1 MSKPAGGLVYLVASG
16 QDGLL
21 PAIATRAYDALGKRR
36 ARVAVT
42 YAPVDGDAG
51 GLKFMSERMPPLFP
65 DAVLETIASDPG
77 VVERAD
83 LIFVSGGDPTLGA
96 DVLERTGASSWIRAA
111 HARGTPVMG
120 VSAGAIALGDWWVR
134 WPDDEEE
141 DEDLE
146 RTSLVRCLGLVA
158 GHVFDTHNEQDDWD
172 ELRVAARL
180 LQRQGGTAV
189 FLGIPTRGA
198 LVCSDNGSIEV
209 VGESPFRLR

>member
-1 MSKPAGGLVYLVASG
+1 MTAAPGLVVLVASG

-21 PAIATRAYDALGKRR
+21 PAMARRAYGALGKAK

-42 YAPVDGDAG
+42 YAPVAGDAG
-51 GLKFMSERMPPLFP
+51 GLKFMSERMAPLFP
-65 DAVLETIASDPG
+65 DAIVETIEEDSA

-96 DVLERTGASSWIRAA
+96 DVLERTGAAGWIRAG

-120 VSAGAIALGDWWVR
+120 VSAGAIVLGQWWVR
-134 WPDDEEE
+134 WPEDGEDDDEE
-141 DEDLE
+141 LE
-146 RTSLVRCLGLVA
+146 QTSLVRCLGIVA
-158 GHVFDTHNEQDDWD
+158 DHVFDTHNEEDDWD

-180 LQRQGGTAV
+180 VQRRGESAV

-198 LVCSDNGSIEV
+198 LVCAADGSMEV
-209 VGESPFRLR
+209 VGEPPFRLR